1 MTAPTQDAVHTPS
14 RCRPSCTRPNGL
26 GALPGLA
33 FVAAGTVVSFGVT
46 HLVPE
51 LNPSTVAVVLGAL
64 AVNLRLHTPVLH
76 AGTHLAAHRLLRIA
90 VVLLGLQLGLP
101 QLLHLGLAGLAVVL
115 VTVTVTFAGTR
126 LPGRLLG
133 VSPARSLLIATGFS
147 ICGAS
152 AVAAMEEVAAG
163 DDDDTGVAVAL
174 VTLCGSLAILLL
186 PALRGPLGLG
196 PVAFGSWVGAS
207 VHDVGQTVAP
217 ASRVPGALTSAVV
230 VKLSRVVLLAPL
242 VAGVALARSR
252 DRRTPEAATVS
263 GRRLRSPPVRRRLP
277 RRHRRDLHRTAQRL
291 GPRRGQDRAR
301 GAARGR
307 ARRARYR
314 NPPADPAAYG
324 RPRAAARPGLLGARR
339 HRLLRRGARTKYRG
353 SARPRPSGR
362 PRTSRQ
368 KQTALTVLDAYAVL
382 AYLRAEPYADDVA
395 ALLRAATTSLSAANA
410 AESSIN

>member
-33 FVAAGTVVSFGVT
+33 FVAAGTVVSFG
-46 HLVPE
+46 LARLAPE
-51 LNPSTVAVVLGAL
+51 LNPLTVAVVLGAL

-76 AGTHLAAHRLLRIA
+76 AGTHLAAHRLLRIP

-252 DRRTPEAATVS
+252 DRR
-263 GRRLRSPPVRRRLP
+263 RLP